1 MAAINW
7 TTLDSSKTPVLLPD
21 ESNIME
27 VNDGVELTL
36 LVPRA
41 TPAPGGIGGSDE
53 QLKEIGR
60 LWLTDHRL
68 IFLSHSST
76 PSFETF
82 NAQLHG
88 ILSTQFA
95 QPYFGANHLVMELKP
110 APGGGLTEGTKAEVR
125 FKDKGMFDFVN
136 VLEKS
141 RERAVYRRRATM
153 MDDDL
158 PVYTTASSS
167 NQAVNLTA
175 GGPPPLGDELPPGY
189 EA

>member
-7 TTLDSSKTPVLLPD
+7 TMLDSSKTPVLLPD
-21 ESNIME
+21 ESNVME
-27 VNDGVELTL
+27 INDGVELTL
-36 LVPRA
+36 LVPHA
-41 TPAPGGIGGSDE
+41 APSSSSGIGGSGE
-53 QLKEIGR
+53 QLKEMGR

-68 IFLSHSST
+68 IFLSHSSR

-95 QPYFGANHLVMELKP
+95 QPYFGANHLIMELKP
-110 APGGGLTEGTKAEVR
+110 APEGGLTEGTKAEIR
-125 FKDKGMFDFVN
+125 FKDRGMFEFIN
-136 VLEKS
+136 VLDKS
-141 RERAVYRRRATM
+141 RERAVYRKRTAM
-153 MDDDL
+153 MEDDL

-167 NQAVNLTA
+167 NQPVSMT
-175 GGPPPLGDELPPGY
+175 GGPSPLGDELPPGY